1 MVAAVVIAAVGAS
14 RIFLGVHFFSD
25 IVGGIA
31 FGALL
36 ALSTAWVVE
45 RVRPGFLSVAG
56 GAAVGEPETEGRRAH
71 EEQAQDA
78 EVHDVVAGS
87 VERDPVLVSGR

>member
-1 MVAAVVIAAVGAS
+1 MTVAAVCAS

-31 FGALL
+31 FGTLL
-36 ALSTAWVVE
+36 VMSTAWAVE
-45 RVRPGFLSVAG
+45 LVRPGFLSVAG
-56 GAAVGEPETEGRRAH
+56 GAAVGQPESEGSRGQQ
-71 EEQAQDA
+71 EDA
-78 EVHDVVAGS
+78 EHAQVHHVVAGT